1 VPAAYEVYQTLRD
14 QYASSPAFF
23 LDVATWFYS
32 EPGGA
37 AIGRR
42 VLSSILELDLDDP
55 SLLRVVAYRLL
66 QAGDFD
72 LAISILE
79 DVLRMRPE
87 EPQSHRDL
95 ALALARRSEADLE
108 RRGVADLERA
118 MALLHK
124 VVMTKWKRD
133 INLIA
138 LTELN
143 RLWTRAD
150 ALDAATS
157 SARADALDAAT
168 SSARADALDAAT
180 SNAGADALDADAKS
194 TTKKVSRPAL
204 HPGLVAN
211 LAVDLRVA
219 LSWDADSTD
228 VDLWVLEP
236 SGEKAFYGHPRTR
249 IGGLLSRDIVD
260 GYGPETYNLKRVSAG
275 KYIIQANY
283 YGSHQQKLLGP
294 ATIKAAVFSNYGR
307 ENEVRKELT
316 IRLDKIKQVVTL
328 GELDLRNDAAAFEA

>member
-1 VPAAYEVYQTLRD
+1 
-14 QYASSPAFF
+14 
-23 LDVATWFYS
+23 
-32 EPGGA
+32 
-37 AIGRR
+37 
-42 VLSSILELDLDDP
+42 
-55 SLLRVVAYRLL
+55 
-66 QAGDFD
+66 
-72 LAISILE
+72 
-79 DVLRMRPE
+79 
-87 EPQSHRDL
+87 
-95 ALALARRSEADLE
+95 
-108 RRGVADLERA
+108 
-118 MALLHK
+118 
-124 VVMTKWKRD
+124 MTKWKRD

-143 RLWTRAD
+143 RL
-150 ALDAATS
+150 L
-157 SARADALDAAT
+157 
-168 SSARADALDAAT
+168 ARADALDAAT
-180 SNAGADALDADAKS
+180 SNAGADALDAGDAKI

-236 SGEKAFYGHPRTR
+236 SGEKAYYGHPRTR

-275 KYIIQANY
+275 KYVIQANY

-328 GELDLRNDAAAFEA
+328 GELDLRNDAAFEA